1 MIMDKKEFLE
11 KVESFME
18 RNNVAPTTFG
28 IKALSEP
35 NFVFS
40 LRKGREARE
49 ETRRKVLA
57 FIALNDNG
65 DDVGGDVA

>member
-1 MIMDKKEFLE
+1 MNKKEFLE
-11 KVESFME
+11 KVENFMK

-40 LRKGREARE
+40 LRKGRECRE
-49 ETRRKVLA
+49 ETRNKVLA
-57 FIALNDNG
+57 FISANDNG
-65 DDVGGDVA
+65 DAGGDAA